1 MSAPLS
7 SWYSLHDLQS
17 LAARGALLKGTLE
30 LGGLS
35 RLKGLLAE
43 DAGAIEASLEL
54 RRESGGWLTARLA
67 MRAAPRLVCQRC
79 LEPFTYEID
88 EHVMLAL
95 LESAALE
102 SSLPQGYEP
111 IVVGDDR
118 VQPAQLIEDE
128 LIVALP
134 LVPKHAQ
141 VAECGTLGRGLESDA
156 APL

>member
-1 MSAPLS
+1 AR
-7 SWYSLHDLQS
+7 WYSLHDLQS
-17 LAARGALLKGTLE
+17 LAARQAE
-30 LGGLS
+30 LAGKLPLSGLS
-35 RLKGLLAE
+35 RLEGLLAE
-43 DAGAIEASLEL
+43 DAGDVEASLKF
-54 RRESGGWLTARLA
+54 RRDSGGWLTVRLD

-88 EHVMLAL
+88 EHVLLAL

-111 IVVGDDR
+111 IVVEGDR

-156 APL
+156 APD